1 MPSMHLFAFGILALL
16 LPNIVAAPASN
27 TAAYAVKER
36 HDAPQGWTKM
46 TSPVEFQTISLQIAL
61 KQQNSDA
68 LTKIALEVSD
78 PSNPRY
84 GQYLSAKQV
93 RDLVASSNET
103 IDAVFG

>member
-1 MPSMHLFAFGILALL
+1 MHLFTFGILALL
-16 LPNIVAAPASN
+16 LLSVIAAPTSN
-27 TAAYAVKER
+27 TVAYAVKER
-36 HDAPQGWTKM
+36 HSAPQSWTKM
-46 TSPVEFQTISLQIAL
+46 TSPVEFHTISLQIAL

-78 PSNPRY
+78 PSHPLY